1 MFRSKIFIMV
11 VAVLIAIT
19 LILTAAFILWN
30 YMDKANGTLRDQA
43 QQSASEVKSGKK
55 LTPDEV
61 RDNTFSMKDV
71 LTNLSG
77 GNNKFIKVSF
87 AFELENKK
95 AREEFEKLETQMKAI
110 VIQTLADMTPDQV
123 SGSKGFDNLT
133 SALMNKMNP
142 LLQQGKL
149 NQILITDIVLQ

>member
-1 MFRSKIFIMV
+1 MV